1 MGKLGVIEMM
11 FKPLRD
17 WREAARGVRG
27 SVLDYGHLL
36 PEEAPEAKLRDLR
49 RFIAHV

>member
-36 PEEAPEAKLRDLR
+36 PAEAPEAKLRDLR